1 MSLPFLSP
9 FVNCTVDGFPLW
21 IILLVCVGVF
31 AAAFMDA
38 IAGGGG
44 IISVPVYLM
53 ALGNVPTY
61 FILGTNK
68 ISSGVGTV
76 FSTARFVKSGYVDWK
91 LCLPAAV
98 ISMLGSVLGTYLQ
111 HHTPDI
117 ILKYLLLVILP
128 VIAFITLRDRKWP
141 DEPGDLP
148 LRTRLLIVCA
158 AAAVIGCYDG
168 YYGPGTG
175 TFLMIIFVR
184 IARMDTRH
192 AAGCTKVINLAS
204 NIGGICSALAAG
216 YAFLGVGLI
225 AACASILGHY
235 LGAGVAIKNG
245 SKIVRPAVILVL
257 LLLTVKIGSELLF
270 PQFWN

>member
-9 FVNCTVDGFPLW
+9 LTNCTVDGFPLW
-21 IILLVCVGVF
+21 IILLVCIGVF

-53 ALGNVPTY
+53 ALGDVPTY

-91 LCLPAAV
+91 LCLPAAA
-98 ISMLGSVLGTYLQ
+98 ISMLGSVVGTYLQ
-111 HHTPDI
+111 HHTPDV

-128 VIAFITLRDRKWP
+128 VIALITLRDRRWP
-141 DEPGDLP
+141 DEPGNLP
-148 LRTRLLIVCA
+148 SGTRLLIVCA

-175 TFLMIIFVR
+175 TFLMIVFVR
-184 IARMDTRH
+184 LARMDTRH

-245 SKIVRPAVILVL
+245 SKIVRPTVIFVL
-257 LLLTVKIGSELLF
+257 LLLTAKIGSELLF